1 MAALSNTYETSV
13 LEWLFTAT
21 AVTQPTAWYIGLFT
35 SDPTD
40 AGTGTEVSGGAYVR
54 QPASFTV
61 SGDAATTTAA
71 AEWPVA
77 TADWGT
83 ITHVAVYDAATG
95 GSIIAHAA
103 LADPKTIAT
112 DDVFRI
118 PAGNLDITIN

>member
-13 LEWLFTAT
+13 LTWLLTGD
-21 AVTQPTAWYIGLFT
+21 AVTRPSSFYIGLFT
-35 SDPTD
+35 TDPTD
-40 AGTGTEVSGGAYVR
+40 ADSGTEVSGGAYVR

-103 LADPKTIAT
+103 LTEAKPINT
-112 DDVFRI
+112 DDVFRV
-118 PAGNLDITIN
+118 PTGGLDITLD